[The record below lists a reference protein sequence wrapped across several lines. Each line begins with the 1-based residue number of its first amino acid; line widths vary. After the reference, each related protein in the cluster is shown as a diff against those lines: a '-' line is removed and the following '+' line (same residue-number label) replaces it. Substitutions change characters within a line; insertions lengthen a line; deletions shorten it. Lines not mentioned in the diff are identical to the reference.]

1 MDILHNII
9 EITDNKF
16 STLLHFLDNDLQTR
30 YKYYQLADTLYL
42 NDMIHCIRKDTL
54 DIEYKGRIKKI
65 NDKIQ
70 IRHNNFN
77 ININPGEYYILT
89 KPSKSKMNDRKFF
102 ESLLN
107 NL

>member
-1 MDILHNII
+1 MDILHNIMKMS
-9 EITDNKF
+9 ENKL
-16 STLLHFLDNDLQTR
+16 STLVYFLDDGLQKK
-30 YKYYQLADTLYL
+30 YKNYQFADTLYL

-65 NDKIQ
+65 NDRIQ
-70 IRHNNFN
+70 ITHHTFN
-77 ININPGEYYILT
+77 IYINADEYYILT